1 MSLKDAILKAVDRKR
16 EAVDVS
22 EFWPEAKTV
31 YIAVMDGTARDSWE
45 CNVRDALN
53 EKKDLTALYLVR
65 CLEDEN
71 GARIFTD
78 EDVTALGSKNWQAL
92 DKLYDVAVRLNKT
105 SRAALEELEKNS
117 VGPTGTS
124 S

>member
-1 MSLKDAILKAVDRKR
+1 MSADRKR

-22 EFWPEAKTV
+22 EFWPEVKTV
-31 YIAVMDGTARDSWE
+31 YAAVMDGTSRDSWE
-45 CNVRDALN
+45 CSVRDALN
-53 EKKDLTALYLVR
+53 TKKDLTALYLVR
-65 CLEDEN
+65 CLEDES
-71 GARIFTD
+71 GVRIFTD

-105 SRAALEELEKNS
+105 SRQQLDELEKNS
-117 VGPTGTS
+117 GGPTGTS